1 MWRKTER
8 LRFKNET
15 KLQPQIPKHMK
26 KSNAKKG
33 SQHNQSFSPEEINF
47 MGQSEKDFKYFRLL
61 KDTRNNVHFKIIKN
75 YEKQE

>member
-1 MWRKTER
+1 MCGEKQRER

-33 SQHNQSFSPEEINF
+33 SQHNQ
-47 MGQSEKDFKYFRLL
+47 
-61 KDTRNNVHFKIIKN
+61 
-75 YEKQE
+75 